1 MNNETV
7 TINPKNLE
15 ILVNTNGAL
24 TRQLEAQRKR
34 IEFLEMVLA
43 QRFSL
48 TVRTWDPAKTDE
60 MKRKVELLWVEGTP
74 GLGMTYEEAED
85 EFFVKWRFRSANV
98 GQRIRDLRQEGKLWS
113 KEVDGKVTF
122 YLKLKEVAK

>member
-43 QRFSL
+43 QHFSL

-60 MKRKVELLWVEGTP
+60 MKRYENSQRCNERYRHMHRGPELI
-74 GLGMTYEEAED
+74 
-85 EFFVKWRFRSANV
+85 SN
-98 GQRIRDLRQEGKLWS
+98 
-113 KEVDGKVTF
+113 
-122 YLKLKEVAK
+122 AKG